1 MMPDTL
7 TTAHSEF
14 CTVEIDQV
22 QAVNNYLQTLAV
34 DVDPTGLAG
43 KFTTDLIS
51 FSTPFFGT
59 TEQDFFVVTY
69 KR

>member
-1 MMPDTL
+1 M
-7 TTAHSEF
+7 
-14 CTVEIDQV
+14 EIDQV